1 MFDFCNGCGWL
12 NARGDCV
19 NHFALGFGV
28 KEEDGSCAFKE
39 KPKVNAED
47 FSVSMKPR
55 SNVGTKK

>member
-28 KEEDGSCAFKE
+28 KKEDESCAFKE
-39 KPKVNAED
+39 KPKVSAED
-47 FSVSMKPR
+47 FSVSMKPKN
-55 SNVGTKK
+55 SGEIKK

>member
-47 FSVSMKPR
+47 FSVSME
-55 SNVGTKK
+55 KKEG